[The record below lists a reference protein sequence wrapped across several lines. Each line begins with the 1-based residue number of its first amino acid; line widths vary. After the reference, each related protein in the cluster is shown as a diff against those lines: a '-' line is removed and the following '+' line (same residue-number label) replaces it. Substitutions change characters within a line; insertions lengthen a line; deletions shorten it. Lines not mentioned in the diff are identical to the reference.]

1 MTVNF
6 YDIGNGDRVLKF
18 AVIAA
23 KYKDKWIF
31 VRHKDRDTWEVPG
44 GHIEKGETP
53 FDAAKRELCEE
64 TGAKVFHLEAICDYS
79 VASSD
84 NESFGRLYYA
94 DVMELSE
101 LEFEIEE
108 IMFKSELPEKL
119 TYEEIQPY
127 LFEKVI
133 NKIGI

>member
-6 YDIGNGDRVLKF
+6 YDIDDDRALKF

-23 KYKDKWIF
+23 KHKDKWIF

-44 GHIEKGETP
+44 GHIEKGESP
-53 FDAAKRELCEE
+53 FDAAKRELREE
-64 TGAKVFHLEAICDYS
+64 TGAKEFHLEAICDYS
-79 VASSD
+79 VVGVD
-84 NESFGRLYYA
+84 NESFGRLYFA
-94 DVMELSE
+94 KVSEFGE

-108 IMFKSELPEKL
+108 ITFSDTLPEKL
-119 TYEEIQPY
+119 TYEKIIPY

-133 NKIGI
+133 NKKGI